1 MRSLQDI
8 TKDLRFREMTAGD
21 IPAGLRLC
29 RASRWNQVEAD
40 WRLFLELN
48 SSGCRVVERDEK
60 KNGHVIGTVSTI
72 RYGAGRFG
80 WLSMIL
86 VDPAER
92 GAGIGTQLLQE
103 GLALL
108 EDQRCIRLDATPAG
122 QRIYRHHGFVQEY
135 GLSRMVGRVDPSRF
149 GLPSA
154 TVRPMRPED
163 LPEVLPVDAQVFGA
177 GREKIIF
184 DLFRRAPQYAWI
196 SEKNGHVQ
204 SYVLGRPGFLYEHL
218 GPIVAR
224 DLDGALN
231 VTAVC
236 LRSHPGVTF
245 AVDASSFESGW
256 MEWLAAQGFTEERP
270 FIRMYRGDHR
280 YSGIPEQ
287 QFAIVGPEFG

>member
-1 MRSLQDI
+1 MQSIQET
-8 TKDLRFREMTAGD
+8 TKELRFRDMTTGD
-21 IPAGLRLC
+21 IPAGLRLG

-48 SSGCRVVERDEK
+48 SGGCRVVERDET
-60 KNGHVIGTVSTI
+60 KNRNVIGTVSTI
-72 RYGAGRFG
+72 RYGSDRFG

-103 GLALL
+103 GLALPK
-108 EDQRCIRLDATPAG
+108 DQRCIRLDATPAG

-135 GLSRMVGRVDPSRF
+135 GLSRVVGTANPNRF

-154 TVRPMRPED
+154 TVRPMRPQD

-177 GREKIIF
+177 GREKIIL
-184 DLFRRAPQYAWI
+184 DLFRRAPQYAWLL
-196 SEKNGHVQ
+196 EKNGRLR

-224 DLDGALN
+224 DLDDALS
-231 VTAVC
+231 VTAAC

-245 AVDASSFESGW
+245 AVDVSSFESGW
-256 MEWLAAQGFTEERP
+256 MEWLRAQGFTEERP

-280 YSGIPEQ
+280 YPGIPEQ